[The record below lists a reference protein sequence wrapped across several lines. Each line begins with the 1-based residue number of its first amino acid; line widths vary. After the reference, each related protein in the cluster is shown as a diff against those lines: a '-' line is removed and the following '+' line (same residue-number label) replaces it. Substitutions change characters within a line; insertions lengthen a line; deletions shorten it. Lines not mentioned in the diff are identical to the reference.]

1 MGAFAPLHAEEA
13 TTDTIWTCSM
23 HPQIHQKEP
32 GKCPICGMDLI
43 PLVDD
48 SSETGPRELSMS
60 EASKALAEIQTT
72 EVVKSFPEETI
83 RLVGKLSYDET
94 RIKALTARFP
104 FRIDALYV
112 NYVGS
117 KVNANDALA
126 EIYSPELGTA
136 QRELLNAY
144 KADPNSSIT
153 EAAKEKLRLWDLLPS
168 QIDEILKNGN
178 VNDHFQI
185 KAPISGTVVAR
196 QVEEGAYVKTG
207 QPLLKI
213 VDLSHL
219 WLLLNAYESDISKLQ
234 LGQDVSF
241 SVEAYPGETF
251 HGKVTFIAPELDEKT
266 RTVPVRVDVP
276 NADERL
282 KPGMFAKGNL
292 HAVIG
297 KHSHADY
304 WTCTMHPQVKET
316 APRDCPICGMH
327 LVEVNSTGNAP
338 LVVPES
344 VVLLTGKR
352 AVVYVEKPNAEK
364 PTFEGREVVLGVH
377 ADGVYVVKSGLSEG
391 ENVVTNGA
399 FKIDSAMQIQA
410 KPSMMNP
417 EPKKDHSEMNMAM
430 DMPKSEGGITAE
442 NLNELLGIYF
452 KMQAALAGD
461 HLVTAKADAK
471 NLMQIT
477 GHQGDVATILH
488 HMLDAKTL
496 DAFRKPLFDQLSAQ
510 FIEAVKAHTDAVSGD
525 VFLMYC
531 PMVYGDHG
539 ADWLQNDGKLQNPFF
554 GSMMLTCG
562 DVKGNLMEK

>member
-1 MGAFAPLHAEEA
+1 
-13 TTDTIWTCSM
+13 M
-23 HPQIHQKEP
+23 HPQIHQSEP

-43 PLVDD
+43 PLVED

-72 EVVKSFPEETI
+72 EVVKSYPEETI

-144 KADPNSSIT
+144 NAAPNSSIT
-153 EAAKEKLRLWDLLPS
+153 KAAKEKLRLWDLLPD
-168 QIDEILKNGN
+168 QIEDILQNGN

-185 KAPISGTVVAR
+185 KTPITGTVVAR

-219 WLLLNAYESDISKLQ
+219 WLLLNVYESDISKLH
-234 LGQDVSF
+234 LGQKISF
-241 SVEAYPGETF
+241 SVEAYPGEIF
-251 HGKVTFIAPELDEKT
+251 YGEMIFIAPELDEKT
-266 RTVPVRVDVP
+266 RTVSVRVDVP
-276 NADERL
+276 NANERL

-304 WTCTMHPQVKET
+304 WTCPMHPEVKES
-316 APRDCPICGMH
+316 APGNCPICGMH
-327 LVEVNSTGNAP
+327 LVEANSKDNAP

-344 VVLLTGKR
+344 AVLLTGKR
-352 AVVYVEKPNAEK
+352 AVVYVEKLNAEK
-364 PTFEGREVVLGVH
+364 PTFEGREVVLGAH
-377 ADGVYVVKSGLSEG
+377 ADGVYIVKSGLAEG
-391 ENVVTNGA
+391 ESVVTNGA

-417 EPKKDHSEMNMAM
+417 SVVEDHSEMKIAM
-430 DMPKSEGGITAE
+430 DMPKTEGGITAE

-452 KMQAALAGD
+452 KMQAALASD
-461 HLVTAKADAK
+461 NLDSAKAEAK
-471 NLMQIT
+471 NLMGIT
-477 GHQGDVATILH
+477 GHNGEIAELLH
-488 HMLDAKTL
+488 HMLDANTL
-496 DAFRKPLFDQLSAQ
+496 DAFRKPLFDQLSTQ
-510 FIEAVKAHTDAVSGD
+510 FIDAVKAHTDAVSGD
-525 VFLMYC
+525 VYLMHC

-539 ADWLQNDGKLQNPFF
+539 ADWLQSKKPLQNPFF

-562 DVKGNLMEK
+562 DIKDNLTEK